1 MIRNCLIATVVAF
14 AVPLLAQQP
23 PQAQPLSVKQL
34 KPDVYYV
41 AGGGGNSGVIIGTT
55 GVVVVDAKTTPDS
68 GKDLLAEIAKLT
80 PKKITHVLLTHS
92 DGDHVNGIAAFPS
105 GLTIIAHEGNKKEQ
119 ESALAAGGR
128 GAPPPDKLPTQ
139 VVSKIRETMTI
150 DGVKFELLHWSPAH
164 TSGDLVVFLPDQ
176 KIVFTGDIIVTNR
189 PDPLIHLEK
198 NGSSEGWI
206 STTKGV
212 VGLDADRFVPGH
224 GDVLTKADIQAR
236 LTAAQDKRDKIAA
249 MVKDGKSLDDIKTAL
264 GEPPAL
270 APAANAPPN
279 AAGRGQAAG
288 PPAGR
293 GGGGFASFTEVV
305 YQELTRKTQ

>member
-1 MIRNCLIATVVAF
+1 MTRVASLLAASV
-14 AVPLLAQQP
+14 AVAGPLLAQQP

-41 AGGGGNSGVIIGTT
+41 VGGGGNSGVIIGST
-55 GVVVVDAKTTPDS
+55 GVVVVDAKTTPDA

-80 PKKITHVLLTHS
+80 PKKVTHVLLTHS
-92 DGDHVNGIAAFPS
+92 DGDHVNGLAAFPA
-105 GLTIIAHEGNKKEQ
+105 GLTIIAHDGNKKEQ
-119 ESALAAGGR
+119 QAALAAGGR
-128 GAPPPDKLPTQ
+128 GALPPDKLPTQ
-139 VVSKIRETMTI
+139 VVSTIRESMTI
-150 DGVKFELLHWSPAH
+150 DGVKFELLHWAPAH

-176 KIVFTGDIIVTNR
+176 KIVFTGDIIATNR
-189 PDPLIHLEK
+189 PEPLIHLEK

-206 STTKGV
+206 TTTKGIL
-212 VGLDADRFVPGH
+212 GLDADQFVPGH
-224 GDVLTKADIQAR
+224 GDLAAKADVQAR

-249 MVKDGKSLDDIKTAL
+249 MVREGKSLDDIKTAL
-264 GEPPAL
+264 GDTPAP
-270 APAANAPPN
+270 APAALPN

-305 YQELTRKTQ
+305 YQELTSKTQ